1 MARTQKLKVFRTPIG
16 FHDAY
21 IAAPSQKAALE
32 AWGSRTDLFSTGAA
46 ERVEDDEPTREPLAH
61 PGTVFRRLRGTMA
74 EHLSALPK
82 ESLRPPKSKRSGEAA
97 AEPPPARAS
106 RKLAPRWK
114 RKPQPDRAA
123 LAKAEVELADATA
136 RYATELAGLE
146 KRQAQLDRER
156 RAMEDD
162 HVRQS
167 RALER
172 KLEAENTRF
181 DRAMRDWRAD

>member
-1 MARTQKLKVFRTPIG
+1 MARKQKLKVFRTPIG
-16 FHDAY
+16 FYDAY

-46 ERVEDDEPTREPLAH
+46 ERVEDDELTREPLAH

-82 ESLRPPKSKRSGEAA
+82 ESPRPPKSKRSGEAA
-97 AEPPPARAS
+97 AEPPPVRAS
-106 RKLAPRWK
+106 RKPVPKPKREPR
-114 RKPQPDRAA
+114 PDRAA
-123 LAKAEVELADATA
+123 LAKAEAELAAGSA
-136 RYATELAGLE
+136 RFETELAELG
-146 KRQAQLDRER
+146 KRQAELDRER

-162 HVRQS
+162 HVRER

-172 KLEAENTRF
+172 KLEAENARF
-181 DRAMRDWRAD
+181 EQAMRNWRAD